1 MEVKLVYI
9 QTFLDKGCRNSGK
22 RIIIFSQKT
31 LSSAATEVGAMS
43 RPTCARLPL
52 SRGAPPPS
60 LHHLGFASCAP
71 SLWAAPLAHSSVFF
85 SLIWVLPGGCL
96 PAMQKTW
103 VRSLGWEDPLEK
115 EMATPSSILAWRIPW
130 TEEPGGLQSTGLQR
144 VGHDR
149 ATSLSLYLSALQP
162 AFALYH
168 LVHFNTLWSSL

>member
-43 RPTCARLPL
+43 CPTCARLPL

-60 LHHLGFASCAP
+60 LHHLSFTSCAH
-71 SLWAAPLAHSSVFF
+71 SLRAAPLAHSSVFF
-85 SLIWVLPGGCL
+85 SLIWVLPW
-96 PAMQKTW
+96 W
-103 VRSLGWEDPLEK
+103 VSACSAEDLGWEDPLEK

-130 TEEPGGLQSTGLQR
+130 MEEPGGLQSTGLQR
-144 VGHDR
+144 VGHDW